1 MPFTDPEGTRH
12 AYDNATTYVLARMV
26 EHVTGRG
33 LPELLDD
40 RLFAPMGVDHAE
52 WDRVAS
58 GASFGF
64 HGLHLRTEAVA
75 AFGELLLRV
84 LDGASRLRRRLG
96 LPAARPGRPGEHAG
110 RLDPRRPVA
119 AAVVRARGGCGGAA
133 TFRQGGGR
141 RLGGGFGPAGRTFVA
156 DLVLVTTP
164 HRVRLHIDDGRATA
178 TWSTVPPT
186 GPDPVLHLRAPLM
199 TRPDVA

>member
-52 WDRVAS
+52 WDV
-58 GASFGF
+58 
-64 HGLHLRTEAVA
+64 
-75 AFGELLLRV
+75 
-84 LDGASRLRRRLG
+84 
-96 LPAARPGRPGEHAG
+96 
-110 RLDPRRPVA
+110 
-119 AAVVRARGGCGGAA
+119 
-133 TFRQGGGR
+133 
-141 RLGGGFGPAGRTFVA
+141 
-156 DLVLVTTP
+156 VTTP